1 MIQRIQTVW
10 LFLVALLN
18 ASLVFLPMVR
28 NATGAVLPNAWVLK
42 GAAGLVVLL
51 AVATIFFYKRRPLQ
65 IRCCC
70 GLLLLTVAGYASF
83 FLLIPGAAGA
93 AILSTAW
100 NFPIFFPL
108 VSLVPDVL
116 AIRAIQK
123 DERLVRSLDRIR

>member
-10 LFLVALLN
+10 LFVVALLS
-18 ASLVFLPMVR
+18 AGLAFLPMVR
-28 NATGAVLPNAWVLK
+28 SEVEASFSSAWVLD
-42 GAAGLVVLL
+42 GEAGLVALL
-51 AVATIFFYKRRPLQ
+51 AVATIFLYKRRPLQ
-65 IRCCC
+65 IRCCY
-70 GLLLLTVAGYASF
+70 GLLLLLLAWYASF
-83 FLLIPGAAGA
+83 FLLIPETAGT

-108 VSLVPDVL
+108 ISLVSDVL